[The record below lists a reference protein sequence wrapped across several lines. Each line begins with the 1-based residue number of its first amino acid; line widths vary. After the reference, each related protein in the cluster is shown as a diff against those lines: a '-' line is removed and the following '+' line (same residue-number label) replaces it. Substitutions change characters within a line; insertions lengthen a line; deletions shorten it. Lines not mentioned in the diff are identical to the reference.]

1 MRSLFKLL
9 ARVACCTSGNALVEM
24 TLVVPLAV
32 ALMVGAVDFG
42 MGFSAQATLGKSVR
56 DAARYVAG
64 LPAGACSNS
73 TTFWANS
80 YAMSLVTNVLPS
92 ASPSVTCSACPF
104 SASSNCVTAIA
115 TLSYN
120 SIILTGAMPGYFPAF
135 LNPFNLSAQHQEVQ
149 VGG

>member
-9 ARVACCTSGNALVEM
+9 ARIERCTSGSALVEM

-32 ALMVGAVDFG
+32 ALMAGAVDFG

-64 LPAGACSNS
+64 LPVRSCSNS
-73 TTFWANS
+73 TTYWANS
-80 YAMSLVTNVLPS
+80 YAMSLVTNVVPS

-104 SASSNCVTAIA
+104 DASSNCITATA
-115 TLSYN
+115 TLTYN
-120 SIILTGAMPGYFPAF
+120 SIILTGALPGYFPA
-135 LNPFNLSAQHQEVQ
+135 LGNFNLSARHQEVQ
-149 VGG
+149 IGGP